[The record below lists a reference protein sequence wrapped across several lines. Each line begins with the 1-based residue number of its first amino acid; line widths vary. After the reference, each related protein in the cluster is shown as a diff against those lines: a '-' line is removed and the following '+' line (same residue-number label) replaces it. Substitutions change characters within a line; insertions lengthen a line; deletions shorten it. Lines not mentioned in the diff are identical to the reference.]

1 MCVYYIHRSK
11 EGHEFLGKLAEA
23 LRDES
28 KTKLDGADL
37 LDELYKSGPGFK
49 ELVMKPD
56 TNFQQFFD
64 KVDELYKVE

>member
-1 MCVYYIHRSK
+1 MQVALCVYYVHKSK
-11 EGHEFLGKLAEA
+11 EGRAFLGKLTEA

-28 KTKLDGADL
+28 KTKLEGAEL
-37 LDELYKSGPGFK
+37 LDELYKSGSRLK

-64 KVDELYKVE
+64 